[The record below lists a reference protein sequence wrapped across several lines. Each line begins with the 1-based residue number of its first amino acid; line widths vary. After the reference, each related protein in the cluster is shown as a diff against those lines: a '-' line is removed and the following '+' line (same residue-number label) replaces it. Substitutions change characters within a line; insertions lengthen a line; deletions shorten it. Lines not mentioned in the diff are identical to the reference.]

1 MSYKTCVTLVFRW
14 KILRTRTF
22 DFEDSYYGI
31 SVGPQLF
38 IANMDLPVRFAR
50 IAPLNMPD
58 PNSFFTPWPHGYTD
72 YPDQSA
78 KQKDQSLS
86 FGSSRNRSD
95 ATCRIRS
102 MSRIAQCSKARNS
115 IILIG
120 ANVISGSSDA

>member
-72 YPDQSA
+72 YPDLSA
-78 KQKDQSLS
+78 KQTRSIALFWK
-86 FGSSRNRSD
+86 FVGTESD

-102 MSRIAQCSKARNS
+102 MSRIAQLLKSA
-115 IILIG
+115 
-120 ANVISGSSDA
+120 